1 MIAHVVLRPGQRLE
15 EAELIAFARERLA
28 EYKLPET
35 VVFRSDLP
43 KGPTGKL
50 ERRALRE
57 EQQVLVENS
66 KIVGYRVDMKL
77 TFLLND

>member
-1 MIAHVVLRPGQRLE
+1 MSVAKVIEISSQSTQSFDDAIREGIAR
-15 EAELIAFARERLA
+15 AS
-28 EYKLPET
+28 KT
-35 VVFRSDLP
+35 VKNIKS
-43 KGPTGKL
+43 
-50 ERRALRE
+50 AWIQ

>member
-1 MIAHVVLRPGQRLE
+1 MSVAKVIEISSQSPTSFEDA
-15 EAELIAFARERLA
+15 IREGITRA
-28 EYKLPET
+28 SKT
-35 VVFRSDLP
+35 VKNI
-43 KGPTGKL
+43 KG
-50 ERRALRE
+50 AWIQ